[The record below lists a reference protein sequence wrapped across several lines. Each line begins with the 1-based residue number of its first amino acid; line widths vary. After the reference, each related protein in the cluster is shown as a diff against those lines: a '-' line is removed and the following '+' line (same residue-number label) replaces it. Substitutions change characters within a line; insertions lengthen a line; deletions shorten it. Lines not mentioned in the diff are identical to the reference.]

1 MAASRLAYDWVV
13 ALGFRSRVEHASY
26 PLMERINGLPRVAS
40 LLGLLAVLAV
50 GVFAPRPWG
59 GVAFVGVALFVGWLL
74 FLTWPRLTMPER
86 MMRLAVLV
94 LALAVTVVRT
104 VPGSAG

>member
-1 MAASRLAYDWVV
+1 MSDLTYAERV

-26 PLMERINGLPRVAS
+26 PLMERLNSLPRAVSLVA
-40 LLGLLAVLAV
+40 LLAALAVGLLA
-50 GVFAPRPWG
+50 PRPFG
-59 GVAFVGVALFVGWLL
+59 GLAFLLVTVFVGWLL

-94 LALAVTVVRT
+94 LTLAVAVVRT
-104 VPGSAG
+104 VPGTGG